1 MLLLRKSLLEEII
14 FKQRSVNEVALILSV
29 RRETVSRWL
38 AQFRFAGLD
47 GIVPKKPGP
56 KKGVAP
62 NRTSAEIEE
71 VVIACARTHPFKGP
85 VCLADELPFS
95 LHPTT
100 IYRILKRNN
109 VRYGHGYHALKK
121 KRKLYCLDRPGRE
134 VQMDICFPFGYERDM
149 LVYDAIDDCS
159 RYVYAELK
167 TSHTNVDTIAFLEK
181 LIAKVPFRIE
191 AIRTDQEFSRGITE
205 WLAAR
210 GIDHRRNP
218 PYTPQHNGKIERYH
232 RTFKELAVVDWPF
245 AGELSLLSY
254 LLNQWLSNYN
264 FNRKHGGLGMNRL
277 TPVQKLSSVFLSN
290 PLTTANVTG
299 SLQLYTIWQRK
310 GKVVL

>member
-1 MLLLRKSLLEEII
+1 MILLRKSLLEEIVA
-14 FKQRSVNEVALILSV
+14 KRRSVNEVSVILSV

-38 AQFRFAGLD
+38 AQFRFSGFD

-56 KKGVAP
+56 KKGAAA
-62 NRTSAEIEE
+62 NRTSREIEE
-71 VVIACARTHPFKGP
+71 MVIACARKNLFKGP
-85 VCLADELPFS
+85 VCLADELPIV

-100 IYRILKRNN
+100 IYRILKRNG

-121 KRKLYCLDRPGRE
+121 KRKRYCLDRPGRE
-134 VQMDICFPFGYERDM
+134 VQMDICFPFGRARDI

-159 RYVYAELK
+159 RYVYAEVK
-167 TSHTNVDTIAFLEK
+167 TRHTNVDTISFLEN

-210 GIDHRRNP
+210 GIEHRRNP

-232 RTFKELAVVDWPF
+232 RTFKELAVTTWSFYADDT
-245 AGELSLLSY
+245 ELRY
-254 LLNQWLSNYN
+254 RLNQWLSHYN
-264 FNRKHGGLGMNRL
+264 TDRKHGGLEMYRL
-277 TPVQKLSSVFLSN
+277 TPVQKLAYAFISN
-290 PLTTANVTG
+290 SFIPSNVTG
-299 SLQLYTIWQRK
+299 SLQHYIYC
-310 GKVVL
+310 